1 MVLEWDG
8 MERRKNCVL
17 NAEWNGKTPVDEI
30 FKAWKISVRI
40 WYIPGKFF
48 FRYKTISYHTTTQQV
63 CIILIFLLIF
73 ALFNLPQSFH
83 CHLRRALRVDSAGL
97 NTKIRQLD
105 TIYICFAMRSVWH
118 GVVRLCMPIDI
129 YSKCENS
136 LSPILI

>member
-1 MVLEWDG
+1 MYYMRSE
-8 MERRKNCVL
+8 MERHLLMKYLRHEKFRF
-17 NAEWNGKTPVDEI
+17 AFD
-30 FKAWKISVRI
+30 ISQ
-40 WYIPGKFF
+40 GNFF